1 MDKGPRRLLHMNQ
14 PTMHSI
20 NVTNLICNDPTIPR
34 RQKLGRFRNVTRAT
48 RTLPCNVIK
57 RAKFSATI
65 PNAHGGRTM
74 RHPTTK
80 SSRRES
86 GTTSQGPS
94 FRTGSSKLTG
104 SMPVN
109 PTKITGSIV
118 KHSSWASRRS
128 DAMCRRKHQARQASR
143 TTCWRWPMSPAEER
157 SKRQP
162 ESEWAHFHSAVRSQ
176 PCEANQESKAW
187 AGEPRQVDQVKAR
200 DFCPLQARK
209 NPHKLGGK
217 QHIKM
222 HDPAKQGSTQPN
234 RRSTNAT
241 TSNMHQ
247 TPQLWLV
254 WGDAPILWSPWCGWD
269 SVHRTLIWEHSLCGS
284 PGQDL
289 IWFTWFRPTTSA
301 TGAAVT
307 TFSLRLSKVLLLLL
321 LLLTCHWQLVLQA
334 STNSFHRSKSPN
346 PSPRP

>member
-1 MDKGPRRLLHMNQ
+1 MDKGPKRLLHMNQ

-109 PTKITGSIV
+109 PTKISGSIMKAV
-118 KHSSWASRRS
+118 
-128 DAMCRRKHQARQASR
+128 
-143 TTCWRWPMSPAEER
+143 
-157 SKRQP
+157 KRQVCRQFWINMRL
-162 ESEWAHFHSAVRSQ
+162 ESCRNLQSVL
-176 PCEANQESKAW
+176 
-187 AGEPRQVDQVKAR
+187 AG
-200 DFCPLQARK
+200 CCL
-209 NPHKLGGK
+209 
-217 QHIKM
+217 
-222 HDPAKQGSTQPN
+222 
-234 RRSTNAT
+234 
-241 TSNMHQ
+241 
-247 TPQLWLV
+247 
-254 WGDAPILWSPWCGWD
+254 IL
-269 SVHRTLIWEHSLCGS
+269 R
-284 PGQDL
+284 
-289 IWFTWFRPTTSA
+289 
-301 TGAAVT
+301 
-307 TFSLRLSKVLLLLL
+307 VL
-321 LLLTCHWQLVLQA
+321 H
-334 STNSFHRSKSPN
+334 
-346 PSPRP
+346 